1 MVQKAAVLS
10 MKYGGTVETHAILGI
25 LMRLMMAPPS
35 AMIENTQAMNHNMF
49 CDQKRKETL

>member
-1 MVQKAAVLS
+1 MVQKAAALP

-35 AMIENTQAMNHNMF
+35 VMIENTQAM
-49 CDQKRKETL
+49 KKS